1 MNKQVLITGATSG
14 MGLSHAIYLTSRG
27 YSVIGTSRQVENI
40 DLEQLKESYIQDHT
54 KYNYIDSAKTEVR
67 PSKILISTK
76 INQNLDKYLEDIQYI
91 SMNVTKMNS
100 VTSAIQDLDNIDV
113 LINNAGLAHF
123 GPIETYSL
131 EAIQDQFEVNFFGYI
146 RVIQAVLPN
155 MREQMNGQIINTSS
169 LAGLSAIPFMAYYS
183 ASKAAILRL
192 TESLKIE
199 LRPFN
204 IRVSSLLPGDIN
216 TPGNA
221 VTACLYKKDKKFKS
235 TDIKDMI
242 DAIPLEKN
250 SVYYNHGKIAWKTIM
265 RNLIVSPPP
274 IIVSKKVE
282 KIIRAK
288 RPKIHY
294 KSGSKLQIWGV
305 NLMKRFFSENLTTRI
320 MAMFYGL

>member
-1 MNKQVLITGATSG
+1 MNKQILITGATSG
-14 MGLSHAIYLTSRG
+14 MGLSHAIYLSSRG
-27 YSVIGTSRQVENI
+27 YSVIGTSRQAENI
-40 DLEQLKESYIQDHT
+40 NLEELKETYIQNHT
-54 KYNYIDSAKTEVR
+54 KYHYIDKAKTEVR
-67 PSKILISTK
+67 PGKIIVSSKIHK
-76 INQNLDKYLEDIQYI
+76 NLDKYLEDIQYI
-91 SMNVTKMNS
+91 SMDVTKTSS
-100 VTSAIQDLDNIDV
+100 VTSAIQNLDNIDV

-155 MREQMNGQIINTSS
+155 MRERKKGQIINTSS
-169 LAGLSAIPFMAYYS
+169 LAGLTVIPFMGYYS

-216 TPGNA
+216 TPGNV
-221 VTACLYKKDKKFKS
+221 VTAYLYKKGKKFKT

-242 DAIPLEKN
+242 DAIPLEKT
-250 SVYYNHGKIAWKTIM
+250 SAYYNHGKVAWTTIM
-265 RNLIVSPPP
+265 QNLIVSPPP
-274 IIVSKKVE
+274 IIVSKKIE

-294 KSGSKLQIWGV
+294 KCGSKLQTWGV
-305 NLMKRFFSENLTTRI
+305 NLMKRFFSENLTIRI